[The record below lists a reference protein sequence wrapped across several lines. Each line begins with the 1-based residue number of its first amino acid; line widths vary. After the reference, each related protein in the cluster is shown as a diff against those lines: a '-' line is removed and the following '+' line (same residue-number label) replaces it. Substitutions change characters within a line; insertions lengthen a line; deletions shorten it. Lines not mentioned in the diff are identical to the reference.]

1 VHVAVVNQHPD
12 DVVGGSELQCDLVA
26 RGLAARGHRVTYLAV
41 GRLGGDG
48 AHGSVRPGDPGD
60 PVEVVPVAR
69 DAGSILAALVA
80 LRPDVVYWR
89 FNRRGLR
96 AVARGL
102 RAAGIPIVVA
112 LAHVND
118 VVAWPNWPWPG
129 EGATL
134 RDRGADLRARIA
146 WRRERSAYR
155 DVAAIA
161 SQRADLLDVVPQHVV
176 ALQRHVPNMMDPG
189 LEGAPAFDHPRPYVA
204 WVANLKPRKRPH
216 LLPGIADALAPYGID
231 LLVAGP
237 VSDARSAWLAGP
249 LPEHPNLHHLG
260 TLTTEEVVAMLA
272 SARCLAVTAVP
283 EGFSNVMLQAWWV
296 GTPTVTLDYDPDGIV
311 RTERLGAVADGDVE
325 RLHEELVRFATDAE
339 VTHEAGER
347 ARRFAHATFAQ
358 EEVLDRLEGLLAE
371 VVAQ

>member
-12 DVVGGSELQCDLVA
+12 EVVGGSELQCGLVA

-41 GRLGGDG
+41 GRSGGSASQG
-48 AHGSVRPGDPGD
+48 AERTTG
-60 PVEVVPVAR
+60 PVEVVPIAR
-69 DAGSILAALVA
+69 DARSILAAVVE

-96 AVARGL
+96 VVARGL
-102 RAAGIPIVVA
+102 RSRAIPIVVA

-118 VVAWPNWPWPG
+118 VTAWPNWPWPG
-129 EGATL
+129 RGSTL

-146 WRRERSAYR
+146 WRREHSAYR
-155 DVAAIA
+155 DVTAIA
-161 SQRADLLDVVPQHVV
+161 SQRSDLLGAVPLSTV
-176 ALQRHVPNMMDPG
+176 ALQQHVPNMMDPA
-189 LEGAPAFDHPRPYVA
+189 LVVAPAFIHPRPYVA

-216 LLPGIADALAPYGID
+216 LLPGIAAALAPHGVD

-237 VSDARSAWLAGP
+237 LSDPRSARFAGP
-249 LPEHPNLHHLG
+249 LPEHPNLHHVG
-260 TLTTEEVVAMLA
+260 TLATEDVVAMLS

-296 GTPTVTLDYDPDGIV
+296 GTPTVSFDYDPDGIV
-311 RTERLGAVADGDVE
+311 DAERLGAVADGDVE
-325 RLHEELVRFATDAE
+325 RLHKEIVRFATDAALA
-339 VTHEAGER
+339 HDAGER
-347 ARRFAHATFAQ
+347 ARRFAHAAFDQ
-358 EEVLDRLEGLLAE
+358 ERVLDRLEGLLAE